1 MKNLWVIGAVVLVVI
16 VAGGLWL
23 GIKRSAEVQPGGV
36 TASPAASGEQV
47 PDLTLTNYEGN
58 TVRLADFTGKPRVI
72 NSWAAWCPFC
82 VKELTDFATVQKE
95 FGDRVVMVA
104 IDRAETREVA
114 REFTDQLGI
123 SQDLVFLLDPNDSF
137 YQAIGGFSMPETLF
151 VKADGTIHFH
161 KRGPMT
167 VDEIRQRTQELMP

>member
-16 VAGGLWL
+16 VVGGLWL
-23 GIKRSAEVQPGGV
+23 GTKKGAEVQSPGAGE
-36 TASPAASGEQV
+36 SPAASTEQV

-58 TVRLADFTGKPRVI
+58 TVRLADFAQPRVI

-82 VKELTDFATVQKE
+82 VKELADLATVQKE
-95 FGDRVVMVA
+95 FGERVVIIA
-104 IDRAETREVA
+104 IDRAETRKVV

-137 YQAIGGFSMPETLF
+137 YRAIGGFSMPETLF
-151 VKADGTIHFH
+151 VKADGTVNFH

-167 VDEIRQRTQELMP
+167 VEEIRQRIQELMS